1 MTTTLDEIRLL
12 IADSE
17 TANVEFKG
25 TTGQLERGME
35 SICAFLNGEGGGTVL
50 FGIIDSGKIVGQE
63 VADATKR
70 NIAEHIRELTPAA
83 AVGVQYVDVENG
95 KQVVVLHVEDS
106 RMERPFVYKG
116 RPYMRVESTTAVMPQ
131 DVYNDLLF
139 QRDTVKTRW
148 ESLVNTDLKLSDLDE
163 NEILKTVR
171 MGIENGRLPEN
182 TGTDIL
188 EILNRLELA
197 ENERLKHAAAILFA
211 KREMS
216 DYFQCA
222 VRLARFRGTNKLEFI
237 DNQQVRGNIFT
248 LIDASMA
255 FIFKHLSLSGVVG
268 GLEREERLTVPY
280 KAIREAVV
288 NAFCHRQ
295 YRTPGA
301 SVGIAIYDDRVEI
314 ENPGSFPYGWKIEEL
329 RARKRSSAQNPLIA
343 NVLYKRK
350 MVETWGRGIDLIV
363 DECTSQ
369 GLPEPI
375 FESTA
380 GFVTIT
386 FHYPPQKAGHQN
398 DYQNTNENIDNENN
412 AGLNNGAEIKDS
424 NHQNGHQTG
433 HQTGHQIEYITR
445 QIKDLVESLSEQSLS
460 MQQLMQTLQKKG
472 RDNFIVNYINPAL
485 SNGLI
490 ARLFPDNARQKG
502 QKYYLTEKGKQ
513 LLKEIKSKKI

>member
-1 MTTTLDEIRLL
+1 MTTTLEEIKQL
-12 IADSE
+12 IADAE

-50 FGIIDSGKIVGQE
+50 FGIADNGKIVGQE
-63 VADATKR
+63 VADTTKR
-70 NIAEHIRELTPAA
+70 NIAEHIRNLTPAA
-83 AVGVQYVDVENG
+83 AVGVQYIDVEND
-95 KQVVVLHVEDS
+95 KQIVVLHVEDS

-116 RPYMRVESTTAVMPQ
+116 RPYMRIESATTFMPQ
-131 DVYNDLLF
+131 EVYNDLLF
-139 QRDTVKTRW
+139 QRDTVKSRW
-148 ESLVNTDLKLSDLDE
+148 ESLVNPDLKLTDLDE

-197 ENERLKHAAAILFA
+197 DGDRLKHAAAILFA

-222 VRLARFRGTNKLEFI
+222 VRLARFRGTNKMEFI
-237 DNQQVRGNIFT
+237 DNQQIRGNIFT

-255 FIFKHLSLSGVVG
+255 FVFKHLSLSGVVNG
-268 GLEREERLTVPY
+268 IERKERLTIPY

-301 SVGIAIYDDRVEI
+301 SVGIAIYDDRVEV

-363 DECTSQ
+363 DECSSQ

-375 FESTA
+375 FESAA

-386 FHYPPQKAGHQN
+386 FHYPPQKTGHQN
-398 DYQNTNENIDNENN
+398 SNENIDNENN
-412 AGLNNGAEIKDS
+412 VGPNSNTEIKDS
-424 NHQNGHQTG
+424 GHQTD
-433 HQTGHQIEYITR
+433 HQTDHQIDYIPQ
-445 QIKDLVESLSEQSLS
+445 QIRDLLICLSKESLSV
-460 MQQLMQTLQKKG
+460 QQLMNVLQKKH
-472 RDNFIVNYINPAL
+472 RITFMENHINPAL

-513 LLKEIKSKKI
+513 ILKEIKNKKI